1 LCAASSRVES
11 VIKSTVIVADDNVR
25 AAETAQGVSLV
36 PDASTSEVGARPHT
50 GTATRHVRA
59 RLQAL
64 GQFDFAG
71 RSTLALCVCLAAGGV
86 LLYHETRGTTLW
98 FDEWTWVL
106 QRRGGSLST
115 FLSPHNEH
123 LSLVPVTIYKLLFA
137 TAGIGDY
144 RPYRVIV
151 IACQLLVVTL
161 VFVYARRR
169 VGGFLALAGALLILF
184 LGPGWQ
190 NFIWPFQIGWLISL
204 AAGLAAFLSLDR
216 EDRRGN
222 VAACILATISLASS
236 GVGVAFALGLAVEL
250 GLRRARWSELWI
262 VAIPLALYALWWLGY
277 QQTNFDRHSIVL
289 APSFVANE
297 AASVMAGLLGL
308 GGPVIP
314 SQAAYSGTLLQWGPP
329 LIVAGAVVL
338 VWRLLAVSALR
349 PRVFA
354 LLTVAGSF
362 WLLTALSRATE
373 TFPFASRYIY
383 VGGLL
388 VVLIAVELARGGRVP
403 GWLKLVLGVAIA
415 AVLASNVGAL
425 RAAAGFL
432 RGQGSQTAAALA
444 ALDLTRG
451 TVSPNFVATGVPG
464 FPFVVVRA
472 GQYFA
477 AQRRLGSPAASAG
490 QLAGYPEDARLV
502 ADSELVAIHR
512 IAVQPVARAAPSG
525 MAPTVDITTGGSAAK
540 HGGCVDF
547 TPDPVSSATAPADAL
562 AVTMPPRGV
571 TVSVRG
577 GPAALAIRRFAAEFQ
592 PLGTLAA
599 GRTGIIRIAPDLAPE
614 PWHLRIMPAGTA
626 IVCGLAR

>member
-1 LCAASSRVES
+1 M
-11 VIKSTVIVADDNVR
+11 VADDNVR
-25 AAETAQGVSLV
+25 AAETAQGESLA
-36 PDASTSEVGARPHT
+36 PDASTSEVGARPQT
-50 GTATRHVRA
+50 GSVTSHARA
-59 RLQAL
+59 RLHAL

-86 LLYHETRGTTLW
+86 FLYHETRGTALW

-106 QRRGGSLST
+106 HRRGDSLST

-137 TAGIGDY
+137 TVGIGDY

-151 IACQLLVVTL
+151 IACQLLVVAL

-169 VGGFLALAGALLILF
+169 VGGFLALGGALLILF

-204 AAGLAAFLSLDR
+204 AAGVAAFLSLDR
-216 EDRRGN
+216 EDRRGD
-222 VAACILATISLASS
+222 VAACGLATISLASS
-236 GVGVAFALGLAVEL
+236 GVGVAVALGLAVEL
-250 GLRRARWSELWI
+250 GLGRRRRSELWI

-308 GGPVIP
+308 GGLVIP

-329 LIVAGAVVL
+329 LIVAGVVAL

-349 PRVFA
+349 QRVFA

-388 VVLIAVELARGGRVP
+388 VVLIAVELAQGVRIP
-403 GWLKLVLGVAIA
+403 GWLTLVLGVAVA
-415 AVLASNVGAL
+415 AVLVSNIGAL

-444 ALDLTRG
+444 ALDLTRD

-464 FPFVVVRA
+464 FPFVVVQAR
-472 GQYFA
+472 QYFA

-512 IAVQPVARAAPSG
+512 IALEQAGRAATSG
-525 MAPTVDITTGGSAAK
+525 VSPTVEITTGGSVAA
-540 HGGCVDF
+540 HGGCIDF
-547 TPDPVSSATAPADAL
+547 SPDPVAAATAPADEL
-562 AVTMPPRGV
+562 SVTIPPRGV
-571 TVSVRG
+571 TVSVHG
-577 GPAALAIRRFAAEFQ
+577 GPAALAIRRFAAEFE
-592 PLGTLAA
+592 PLGTIAA
-599 GRTGIIRIAPDLAPE
+599 GRTGIIRISPDLATE
-614 PWHLRIMPAGTA
+614 PWHLRIMPAGRA
-626 IVCGLAR
+626 VVCGLAR